1 LNTPLAKS
9 LLGKFKAKDRILFT
23 VLNWGLGH
31 ASRSIP
37 IIRHLIQM
45 DCAIALASDGN
56 ALSLLRKEFPALN
69 SYELPSYDVHYA
81 HRSMALNMFRQS
93 PRLFM
98 SIRKEKRIVSEI
110 VQDFKANIIISDNRY
125 GTINKSCTNYF
136 ICHQIGIQS
145 NSKILNAL
153 LRKAHTSRIN
163 KFDECWIPDFEDNS
177 LAGEISQSKGL
188 KQFRYI
194 GPLSRLKRATTS
206 IVYDIAVILSGPEP
220 QRSILEEILI
230 SLFQSSKSSIAFVR
244 GIDDEYT
251 GLRSDNIKFFGLLD
265 SQSVNDIINE
275 SKLVICRA
283 GYSSIMD
290 LITLQKKAIIIPT
303 PGQTEQVYL
312 SNHLKDHPLFESILQ
327 SELENKLLETI
338 SPILDY

>member
-1 LNTPLAKS
+1 MNTPLAKS
-9 LLGKFKAKDRILFT
+9 LSGKFKAKDRILFT

-45 DCAIALASDGN
+45 DCTIALASDGN
-56 ALSLLRKEFPALN
+56 ALSLLRKEFPDLD
-69 SYELPSYDVHYA
+69 SYDLPAYDVHYA

-93 PRLFM
+93 PRLLQ

-110 VQDFKANIIISDNRY
+110 VRDFKANIIISDNRY
-125 GTINKSCTNYF
+125 GTRNKACTNYF

-145 NSKILNAL
+145 NSKLLNAV

-194 GPLSRLKRATTS
+194 GPLSRLKRTRLP
-206 IVYDIAVILSGPEP
+206 IEYDIAVVLSGPEP
-220 QRSILEEILI
+220 QRTILEEILI
-230 SLFQSSKSSIAFVR
+230 SLFQASKSSIAFVR

-265 SQSVNDIINE
+265 AQSVNGIINK
-275 SKLVICRA
+275 SNIIICRA

-290 LITLQKKAIIIPT
+290 LITIEKKALIIPT
-303 PGQTEQVYL
+303 PGQTEQLYL

-327 SELENKLLETI
+327 SDLENNLLKII
-338 SPILDY
+338 SPLMDY